1 MTKSAFDDETRET
14 IHAAFAVPTE
24 AIVEARTKL
33 AKAKVALDGEIEEAI
48 KEIFGENCKRCSLG
62 GYSKAAYEMALEAL
76 FECTET
82 LKNAEMRIED
92 MMNGGFF

>member
-14 IHAAFAVPTE
+14 IHEAFRAPTE
-24 AIVEARTKL
+24 AIAEARAKL
-33 AKAKVALDGEIEEAI
+33 AKAKVALDGEIEETI
-48 KEIFGENCKRCSLG
+48 KAIFGENCDYCSLG
-62 GYSKAAYEMALEAL
+62 GYAKAAYEMALEAL

-82 LKNAEMRIED
+82 LENAEMRIGS